1 MEGERKRVH
10 KATAGMTVAQKLE
23 RKRASSRRSNLCRVR
38 LGEHLKRWNRLKQ
51 EHGVSTDIDMAK
63 ILLDSF
69 EAEEAVQ
76 TQPLTSKL
84 NTSTPSHTATIVK
97 EEQVLNFVIA
107 VPVDVV
113 HFLTKENVA
122 GRTKLAQLCW
132 DRYPPGDVSWH
143 GGRGILKYP
152 YQVLPLQAVL

>member
-76 TQPLTSKL
+76 TQPLTAKL
-84 NTSTPSHTATIVK
+84 NTSTPSQTATIVK
-97 EEQVLNFVIA
+97 EEH
-107 VPVDVV
+107 DY
-113 HFLTKENVA
+113 
-122 GRTKLAQLCW
+122 GS
-132 DRYPPGDVSWH
+132 DVSD
-143 GGRGILKYP
+143 ISTLTCPSPACSPSSYP
-152 YQVLPLQAVL
+152 SSSKETKGEPSSPSVVAVVDCN